1 MSDWLRPPL
10 SRILAVAILLCVLLV
25 GWYAILSPVIGMATE
40 RQSRIDALQER
51 LAYLHATVARIPELE
66 RRTAAAKA
74 QLDAAGGLWT
84 GASDAAIAAA
94 LQEQLRQVVAN
105 SGGTV
110 KSIANSANS
119 ASASDN
125 ELQTI
130 KVRLSV
136 DGTLDTLQQTLAAV
150 ETSRPPMFVDSLQ
163 IAGPAQFS
171 AEKQPMLTLDFE
183 ISAFMRKTA
192 P

>member
-40 RQSRIDALQER
+40 RQGRIDALQER

-94 LQEQLRQVVAN
+94 LQEQLRQVVTN

-110 KSIANSANS
+110 KSIANSAG
-119 ASASDN
+119 ASEND
-125 ELQTI
+125 LQTI

-163 IAGPAQFS
+163 VAAPAQFS
-171 AEKQPMLTLDFE
+171 ADKQPMLTLDFE
-183 ISAFMRKTA
+183 ISAFMRKA
-192 P
+192 AQ